1 MQMPETDAG
10 YLLYYMKRLLLYI
23 IILPAAI
30 VFWGC
35 KKGSFITDKAAAL
48 TITADTLS
56 FDTVFTSIGS
66 VTQNFTIVNPNN
78 RKLKLH
84 TVRLMGGSTSPYKIN
99 VDGIASTEVH
109 DIDINAGDSV
119 YIFVSV
125 TVDPS
130 ASGIPFIVSDS
141 ILVGYN
147 GNERYVQ
154 LEAYGQNAHFLKN
167 HVIDADATWEN
178 DLPYVISGSLQVKE
192 NAMLTIEKGCRIYM
206 HANAP
211 VTVDGSLVVNGT
223 KSDSVIFCGDRLD
236 DPYRDLPASWP
247 GIYFSEKSSNNRL
260 IHAIVKNAYQGII
273 CTTPSQGNVPGL
285 QLNACTIDNIYDAG
299 LVAIG
304 AGISAVNCLISNCG
318 SNISITA
325 GGNYD
330 FTFCTIAS
338 FGNSYVEHKQPVI
351 YINNF
356 DDTDNNYPLSAIFKN
371 CIIWGEGGSVENE
384 LLAEQKGS
392 GNMELLLDHSLYK
405 ATSIGEPVTLNNSL
419 ANLDPAFD
427 SINTTRHYFD
437 FHIGKNV
444 SPAIDAGVI
453 TTVTAD
459 MDGNPRGEKPDLGCY
474 ERQ

>member
-1 MQMPETDAG
+1 
-10 YLLYYMKRLLLYI
+10 MKRVLQYI
-23 IILPAAI
+23 IILLVAV
-30 VFWGC
+30 VFWSC
-35 KKGSFITDKAAAL
+35 QKGSFITDKAAAL

-56 FDTVFTSIGS
+56 FDTVFTTVGS
-66 VTQNFTIVNPNN
+66 VTQNFTIVNPNS

-84 TVRLMGGSTSPYKIN
+84 TVRLMGGSNSPYKIN

-130 ASGIPFIVSDS
+130 SSGIPFIVSDS

-167 HVIDADATWEN
+167 HVIDTDVTWEN

-192 NAMLTIEKGCRIYM
+192 NATLTIEKGCRIYM

-211 VTVDGSLVVNGT
+211 VTVDGSLTVNGT
-223 KSDSVIFCGDRLD
+223 KADSVTFGGDRLD

-247 GIYFSEKSSNNRL
+247 GIYFTEKSRNNML
-260 IHAIVKNAYQGII
+260 AHVVVKNAYQGII
-273 CTTPSQGNVPGL
+273 CTAPSPDNTPKL
-285 QLNACTIDNIYDAG
+285 RMNACIIDNIYDG
-299 LVAIG
+299 GIVALG
-304 AGISAVNCLISNCG
+304 SSISAVNCLISNCG

-325 GGNYD
+325 GGTYD

-338 FGNSYVEHKQPVI
+338 FGNSYIEHKQPVI

-356 DDTDNNYPLSAIFKN
+356 DEADNNYPLSAIFKN
-371 CIIWGEGGSVENE
+371 CIIWGEGGGVENE
-384 LLAEQKGS
+384 LLAEKKGNS
-392 GNMELLLDHSLYK
+392 NMELLLDHSLYK
-405 ATSIGEPVTLNNSL
+405 ATSTGTLVTVNNSL

-427 SINTTRHYFD
+427 SINTGRHYFD
-437 FHIGKNV
+437 FHVGRNA

-453 TTVTAD
+453 TAITTD
-459 MDGNPRGEKPDLGCY
+459 MDGNPRDTKPDQGCY
-474 ERQ
+474 EKQ